1 MRRAV
6 CVCLL
11 LILSVML
18 GACAGPASGS
28 GESAVQEQEIG
39 SVPSASQGQLPE
51 EDPVLPQEP
60 EQEPPAP
67 DEEGENPS
75 GEEEKS
81 AQTQG
86 GASLQEPEVRP
97 SGSGGSA
104 QPDKPEPEQ
113 TNPAA
118 SAPVQEPDSGRE
130 EEQAA
135 SSAEEE
141 TDPEEE
147 NMQELTLIINGEAV
161 DVVWESNQAVAE
173 LLACAREES
182 VVVSTTRYGD
192 FEQVG
197 GLPQSFS
204 RDDVQ
209 TTTEPG
215 DIVLYAGN
223 QLVLF
228 YGSNTWS
235 YTMLGHI
242 QGKNQEELADL
253 LGGGSAVVELK
264 YGEA

>member
-28 GESAVQEQEIG
+28 GESTVQGQEIG
-39 SVPSASQGQLPE
+39 SVPSVSQGQLPE

-60 EQEPPAP
+60 E
-67 DEEGENPS
+67 
-75 GEEEKS
+75 
-81 AQTQG
+81 
-86 GASLQEPEVRP
+86 VRP
-97 SGSGGSA
+97 SGAGGSA

-242 QGKNQEELADL
+242 QGKTQEELADL

-264 YGEA
+264 YGQA